1 MDKYKGYPPACVI
14 AFVCLN
20 FLIKE
25 GLWSVTR
32 YKRPITRLFYMLCG
46 NYVSG
51 WVSNEALELSAKKR
65 CHDHWCSPQ
74 TMCYFICDMWH
85 LFKTIDKFHYIWKMC
100 STTIAVTKEQND
112 ALSGFS
118 YNNNST
124 GNVLKVSEP
133 ITKRYEKLGITLWHK
148 KNGVVNCSEEDFPMQ
163 LGDEFDKY
171 EKENL
176 IL

>member
-1 MDKYKGYPPACVI
+1 
-14 AFVCLN
+14 
-20 FLIKE
+20 
-25 GLWSVTR
+25 
-32 YKRPITRLFYMLCG
+32 
-46 NYVSG
+46 
-51 WVSNEALELSAKKR
+51 
-65 CHDHWCSPQ
+65 
-74 TMCYFICDMWH
+74 
-85 LFKTIDKFHYIWKMC
+85 MC

-163 LGDEFDKY
+163 LGEEFDKY

>member
-1 MDKYKGYPPACVI
+1 MDKYKDYPPACVI

-46 NYVSG
+46 NYMSG
-51 WVSNEALELSAKKR
+51 WISSEALDLKPKKR

-74 TMCYFICDMWH
+74 ALCYFICDCWH
-85 LFKTIDKFHYIWKMC
+85 LFKTIDKFYIIWKKS
-100 STTIAVTKEQND
+100 STTIAVTPQQNEN
-112 ALSGFS
+112 LSGFS
-118 YNNNST
+118 HNNNST

-133 ITKRYEKLGITLWHK
+133 ITKRYQKLGITLWHIEE
-148 KNGVVNCSEEDFPMQ
+148 GIVNCAVEDFPIS
-163 LGDEFDKY
+163 LGEAFDKY

-176 IL
+176 LI